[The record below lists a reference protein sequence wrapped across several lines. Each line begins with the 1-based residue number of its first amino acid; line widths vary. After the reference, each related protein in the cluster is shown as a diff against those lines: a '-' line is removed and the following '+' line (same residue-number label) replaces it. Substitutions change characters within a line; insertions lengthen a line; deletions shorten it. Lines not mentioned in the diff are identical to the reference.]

1 MAEISGVDAGEQLG
15 AVVDDVRVVGMLRV
29 VVMDAVEMEG
39 RVALTVV
46 VIQLRFMMNTSI
58 RNGELKMKEQINNT

>member
-1 MAEISGVDAGEQLG
+1 MAEVTGVDAGGRLG
-15 AVVDDVRVVGMLRV
+15 AVVDDVRVVGKLRV

-46 VIQLRFMMNTSI
+46 VMQLRIMMNTSI
-58 RNGELKMKEQINNT
+58 RNGEFDL